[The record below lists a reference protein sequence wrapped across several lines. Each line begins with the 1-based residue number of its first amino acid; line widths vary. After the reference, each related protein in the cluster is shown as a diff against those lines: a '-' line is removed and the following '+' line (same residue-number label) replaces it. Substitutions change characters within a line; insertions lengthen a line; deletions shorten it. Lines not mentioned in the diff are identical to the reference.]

1 MTTRPHVLLV
11 EDDPGDVLIAR
22 EALETRERSISVVS
36 DGEQALAY
44 LRGQDGYDGSVR
56 PDLILLDLNIPRID
70 GHGVLAVCKADP
82 ALLDIPIVMLSTS
95 DAETDVAESY
105 RLHANAYVKKPHD
118 YQVFVDVLES
128 IDHFFCRV
136 VRLPNLT

>member
-22 EALETRERSISVVS
+22 EALETHERSISVVN

-70 GHGVLAVCKADP
+70 GHGVLAAVKADP
-82 ALLDIPIVMLSTS
+82 ELLDIPIVMLSTS

-105 RLHANAYVKKPHD
+105 RLHANAYVKKPNE

-128 IDHFFCRV
+128 IDNFFCRV
-136 VRLPNLT
+136 VRLPHLT

>member
-22 EALETRERSISVVS
+22 EALETHDRSISVVN

-44 LRGQDGYDGSVR
+44 LRGHDGYDGSVR

-70 GHGVLAVCKADP
+70 GHGVLAAVKADP

-105 RLHANAYVKKPHD
+105 RLHANAYVKKPTE

-128 IDHFFCRV
+128 IDNFFCRV